1 MMTPEQEQ
9 KEMKSLLEY
18 VDHFNNGYNIERLIN
33 DKDVSDKEKKTLKT
47 VVEKLRETKLD
58 SENSQAFQDGQKQYQ
73 IDREKER
80 LKELRVKEKEKAK
93 DLGRGR

>member
-9 KEMKSLLEY
+9 KEMKSLQEY

-33 DKDVSDKEKKTLKT
+33 DKEVSEREKNTLKT
-47 VVEKLRETKLD
+47 VVEKLREAKLD
-58 SENSQAFQDGQKQYQ
+58 SEKSQAFRDGQKQYQ
-73 IDREKER
+73 IDKEKER
-80 LKELRVKEKEKAK
+80 LKELRVKEKEKTK